1 MIRSTHSTAY
11 QQKQPV
17 EAILDERS
25 TEQAL
30 PQSSEVYLG
39 SRVATGFFSC
49 LSDAEC
55 AVTSLR
61 STGFPVNQIIL
72 IANHFRRED
81 QFGGIDLRDRVD
93 NNSFGFSEE
102 RIASFNHQIAAGNF
116 LCVIWGTD
124 EQLQQAEVILKCA
137 HIDEFGLNR

>member
-1 MIRSTHSTAY
+1 MIRSTHSRAHS
-11 QQKQPV
+11 QKQSV
-17 EAILDERS
+17 EAILADRS

-30 PQSSEVYLG
+30 PQANEEYLG
-39 SRVATGFFSC
+39 SRIAAGFFSC

-61 STGFPVNQIIL
+61 STGFPVSQTIL
-72 IANHFRRED
+72 VANHFRRQD
-81 QFGGIDLRDRVD
+81 QFGEVDLRDRVD

-102 RIASFNHQIAAGNF
+102 RIASLNHQITAGNF

-124 EQLQQAEVILKCA
+124 EQLQQAEVILKCG
-137 HIDEFGLNR
+137 HINEFSIDR